1 MTISK
6 KTVTTQLLESMKADQ
21 NYRAFIKAE
30 QIAPLTKGLLLN
42 ATIAELAPYKSSLV
56 HHITRYK
63 ETVTTIKRKSQGS
76 KWIRPNKR
84 MAIYAR
90 DKGRCA
96 YCGSI
101 YKAPNLDQVDPMN
114 PATYENVFS
123 VIDRQVAKGNCDG
136 SFVLTLDHI
145 LPRVACKTLE
155 LAGLVADKYTNSDQ
169 NIILSCKSCNDRR
182 NDQSV
187 SQFLNT
193 MGTFDHR
200 TTWDKE
206 KAMCRISDVVNGVNK
221 LQAFKVQLFKGKEN
235 RHESECE
242 RMAFAGII
250 QDKNRLPSWSQN
262 QGIGLSSVRLK
273 VDMWNMVKDDK
284 R

>member
-1 MTISK
+1 MTICK
-6 KTVTTQLLESMKADQ
+6 KTLTSQLLESMKADQ
-21 NYRAFIKAE
+21 NYRSFIKAE

-42 ATIAELAPYKSSLV
+42 APISDLEPYKASLV

-63 ETVTTIKRKSQGS
+63 ETVTTIKRKSQGAN
-76 KWIRPNKR
+76 WIKPNKR

-114 PATYENVFS
+114 PDTYENVFS

-169 NIILSCKSCNDRR
+169 NIVLSCKACNDRR

-187 SQFLNT
+187 SQFLDT
-193 MGTFDHR
+193 MATFDHR
-200 TTWDKE
+200 TTWNKG
-206 KAMCRISDVVNGVNK
+206 KAMDRLSDVVNGVNK
-221 LQAFKVQLFKGKEN
+221 LQAFKVQLFGRKWA
-235 RHESECE
+235 RHKAEKK
-242 RMAFAGII
+242 RMALSGII

-262 QGIGLSSVRLK
+262 QGIGLEKVRLK